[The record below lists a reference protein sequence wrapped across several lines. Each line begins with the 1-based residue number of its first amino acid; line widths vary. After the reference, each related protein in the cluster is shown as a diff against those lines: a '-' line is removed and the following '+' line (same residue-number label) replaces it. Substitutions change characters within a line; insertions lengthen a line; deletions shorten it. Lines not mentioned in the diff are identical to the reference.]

1 MSEENSATAFG
12 NTGVLPPAEEESA
25 NFENVNTGLN
35 NQAAAE
41 ASNNNNSPLGDNLN
55 AVEVPESAMP
65 STMGTKAKRPQSAA
79 QQRTIATQAEERA
92 TLKSAGVA
100 KPSVAMVATLASM
113 RSKGDPKY
121 NSAFANAVA
130 GKPLNSYRAPKTAKK
145 GRKATVINTTVRNA
159 NGTTNATN
167 FMGSTAANIRTNNG
181 AASDTIQSIQ
191 TMGESAISTV
201 REMMRLSTTLT
212 KELAKTNNSAGL
224 ARASEWKSNLAP
236 LSSLRNMSRAKPKKP
251 RASRKKKTNSLMGLP
266 PLPNAPAGLNTIP
279 EENNGAYTPPA

>member
-25 NFENVNTGLN
+25 NFENVNTEMN
-35 NQAAAE
+35 NQAPAE
-41 ASNNNNSPLGDNLN
+41 ASNNNNSPLGNNLN

-65 STMGTKAKRPQSAA
+65 AATGTKAKRPQSAA
-79 QQRTIATQAEERA
+79 QQKTIATQAEERA

-121 NSAFANAVA
+121 NTAFANAVA

-145 GRKATVINTTVRNA
+145 GRKATVINTTARN
-159 NGTTNATN
+159 NTATN
-167 FMGSTAANIRTNNG
+167 FMGSAAANIRTNNG

-236 LSSLRNMSRAKPKKP
+236 LSSLRNMSRSKPKKP
-251 RASRKKKTNSLMGLP
+251 RASRKKMNSLMGLP
-266 PLPNAPAGLNTIP
+266 PLPTIA
-279 EENNGAYTPPA
+279 EENNGAFTPVR

>member
-1 MSEENSATAFG
+1 M
-12 NTGVLPPAEEESA
+12 
-25 NFENVNTGLN
+25 N
-35 NQAAAE
+35 NQAPAE
-41 ASNNNNSPLGDNLN
+41 DSNNNNSPLGNNLN

-65 STMGTKAKRPQSAA
+65 ATTGTKAKRPQSAA
-79 QQRTIATQAEERA
+79 QQKTIATQAEERA

-145 GRKATVINTTVRNA
+145 GRKATVINTTA
-159 NGTTNATN
+159 TNNTATN

-236 LSSLRNMSRAKPKKP
+236 LSSLRNMSRSKPKKP
-251 RASRKKKTNSLMGLP
+251 RASRKKKMNSLMGLP
-266 PLPNAPAGLNTIP
+266 PLPAAPAGLNTIP
-279 EENNGAYTPPA
+279 EENNGAFTPVQ